1 MSGSAKSLID
11 VTPSSHSKNTMTK
24 VVSEVLILRE
34 IVWLILLSAISFNAR
49 PHPVCAHSLMSHGY
63 GQIHDRIIDRVT
75 DDCKHAAMKVLP
87 TEIRSRE

>member
-34 IVWLILLSAISFNAR
+34 IVWLILLSAISFNAASSCVR
-49 PHPVCAHSLMSHGY
+49 TFFNVS
-63 GQIHDRIIDRVT
+63 R
-75 DDCKHAAMKVLP
+75 
-87 TEIRSRE
+87 IRSNTTIVSLIE